1 MRMTR
6 VILLALPALAVSAIA
21 ASAKAPA
28 AKSAAPS
35 KPTAAAKQSLCER
48 ALEALVPA
56 DIANEAAGF
65 FGPVS
70 KKYMPQFE
78 AFERAYAE
86 SPDKVAVVAK
96 YLPVA
101 EQALAEARQMRVPAR
116 YEQTKSKY
124 ILLFD
129 SALKAAKLTV
139 KMHSLGAN

>member
-1 MRMTR
+1 MSR
-6 VILLALPALAVSAIA
+6 VLALGLLAMATCVCAAPA
-21 ASAKAPA
+21 KRPA
-28 AKSAAPS
+28 AKAAAAP
-35 KPTAAAKQSLCER
+35 KPPPAAKPSLGER
-48 ALEALVPA
+48 ALEALVPP

-86 SPDKVAVVAK
+86 SPDKIAVVAK

-101 EQALAEARQMRVPAR
+101 DRALAEARRMRVPPR
-116 YEQTKSKY
+116 YEQTKAKY

-129 SALKAAKLTV
+129 SALKAARLSVKLRSIGV
-139 KMHSLGAN
+139 N